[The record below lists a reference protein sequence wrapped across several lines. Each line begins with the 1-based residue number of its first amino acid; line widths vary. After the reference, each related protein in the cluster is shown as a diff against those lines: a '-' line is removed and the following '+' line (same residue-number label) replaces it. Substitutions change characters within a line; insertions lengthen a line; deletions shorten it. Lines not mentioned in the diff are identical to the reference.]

1 MRNHTGLCSRSE
13 RPALTPP
20 EIDADSGIQTLV
32 IKIMPVPKAATRNA
46 QCCARSSDR
55 QQGGGPT

>member
-46 QCCARSSDR
+46 QCCARSS
-55 QQGGGPT
+55 